1 LQVAQPILVM
11 LAVLMPVVEVVVPVE
26 LVETVLE
33 LIRGQ
38 TLEEL
43 GA

>member
-1 LQVAQPILVM
+1 M